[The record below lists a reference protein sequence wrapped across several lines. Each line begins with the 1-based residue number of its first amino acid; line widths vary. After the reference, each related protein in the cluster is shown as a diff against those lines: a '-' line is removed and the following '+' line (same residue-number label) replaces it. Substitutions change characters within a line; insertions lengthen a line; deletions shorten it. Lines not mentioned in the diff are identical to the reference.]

1 MCVGEREGCELW
13 AMCLGALID
22 TYTTSGG
29 KRGGKGTVG
38 EAEKQRVETVSRL
51 SELFYTLAGDDQLV
65 QADEVPELR

>member
-1 MCVGEREGCELW
+1 
-13 AMCLGALID
+13 MCLGALPD
-22 TYTTSGG
+22 TCTISGG